1 MLDQRSAGAIGAR
14 ITPRSG
20 QLSRALLVMF
30 GVYHSFVYTLPV
42 ASAIAIAPKTTAP
55 DLVSRSQIR
64 GFPPAPR
71 SSPRIYLSAMPVD
84 DLAQTGDD
92 YS

>member
-1 MLDQRSAGAIGAR
+1 
-14 ITPRSG
+14 
-20 QLSRALLVMF
+20 MF
-30 GVYHSFVYTLPV
+30 GVYQSFVYTLPV

-64 GFPPAPR
+64 GFPQTRTA
-71 SSPRIYLSAMPVD
+71 PRIYLSAIPVD